1 MTNNPYA
8 ISNEKVHQL
17 YFEARDAGHA
27 PIGWVG
33 NELVAQDKWRTNGVF
48 VYSFQ
53 NNCVGIQYLRKG
65 DAYLFKKAAIEKP
78 IHENE

>member
-8 ISNEKVHQL
+8 ISNEKVHKL
-17 YFEARDAGHA
+17 YYEARDTGNA
-27 PIGWVG
+27 PIGWLG
-33 NELVAQDKWRTNGVF
+33 NELVVQDRYLVTGIY

-53 NNCVGIQYLRKG
+53 DKCVVVQYFRKE